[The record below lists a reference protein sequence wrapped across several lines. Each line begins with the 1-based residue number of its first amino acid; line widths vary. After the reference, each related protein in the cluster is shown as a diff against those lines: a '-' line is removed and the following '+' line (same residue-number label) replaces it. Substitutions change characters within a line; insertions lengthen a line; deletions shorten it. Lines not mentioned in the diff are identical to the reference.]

1 MKTKEHSTEV
11 RDKVIQMHRLGKGY
25 KITSKC
31 MDIPVSTVGSIIRK
45 WKLHHTTQALPRK
58 GCTSKL
64 SAQTRRR
71 PVREATERPTIT
83 LKEQQSSMAG
93 SGVMVHQSTISRA
106 LHNTGLYGRVAR
118 KYSSTQVLKKYHL
131 KARLEFARKHESDA
145 AAMWE
150 KVLWSDE
157 TKIENFGQNS
167 KRYVWRKPNTA
178 HASRHTIPTVK
189 YGGGSIMLW
198 GCFSSAGTGHL
209 VTIEGRMDGAK
220 YRKILQ
226 ENLLQSAKKLKLGRK
241 FTFQQDNDPKHKA
254 KATLEWLKNK
264 KVNVLQ
270 WPSQS
275 PDLNPIENLW
285 HYLKIAVH
293 KRRPTNL
300 NNLEQICQEEW
311 AKITPT
317 LCAKLVHTYPKRLKA
332 VIAAKGGSTKY

>member
-1 MKTKEHSTEV
+1 MKTKEHSTKV
-11 RDKVIQMHRLGKGY
+11 RDKVIQMHALGKGY
-25 KITSKC
+25 KIISKYL
-31 MDIPVSTVGSIIRK
+31 DIPVSTVESIIRK
-45 WKLHHTTQALPRK
+45 WKLHHTTEPLPRK
-58 GCTSKL
+58 GHPSKL
-64 SAQTRRR
+64 STQTRRR
-71 PVREATERPTIT
+71 LVRATERPTIT
-83 LKEQQSSMAG
+83 LKELQSSMAG
-93 SGVMVHQSTISRA
+93 RGVMVHQSTISRA

-118 KYSSTQVLKKYHL
+118 KKPLLKKYHL
-131 KARLEFARKHESDA
+131 KARLQFVRKHESYP

-157 TKIENFGQNS
+157 TKIELFGQNS

-178 HASRHTIPTVK
+178 HASRHTIPTMK
-189 YGGGSIMLW
+189 NGGGSIMLW

-209 VTIEGRMDGAK
+209 VTIEGRMDGEK
-220 YRKILQ
+220 YRKIPQ

-275 PDLNPIENLW
+275 HDLNPIENLW

-293 KRRPTNL
+293 KHRPTNL

-311 AKITPT
+311 AKITPK
-317 LCAKLVHTYPKRLKA
+317 LCAKLVYTYPKRLKA
-332 VIAAKGGSTKY
+332 VIATKGGSTKY

>member
-1 MKTKEHSTEV
+1 MKTKERSTEV
-11 RDKVIQMHRLGKGY
+11 RDEVIQMHRLGKGY
-25 KITSKC
+25 KIISKC
-31 MDIPVSTVGSIIRK
+31 LDIPVSTFGSIIRK

-58 GCTSKL
+58 GRLSKL
-64 SAQTRRR
+64 SAQTGRL
-71 PVREATERPTIT
+71 VREATERPTIT
-83 LKEQQSSMAG
+83 LKELQSSVAG

-118 KYSSTQVLKKYHL
+118 KKPLLKKYHL
-131 KARLEFARKHESDA
+131 KARLEFARKHESDP

-150 KVLWSDE
+150 KVLWSAE
-157 TKIENFGQNS
+157 TKIELFGQNS
-167 KRYVWRKPNTA
+167 KRYMWCKPNTA
-178 HASRHTIPTVK
+178 HVSRHAIPTVK

-226 ENLLQSAKKLKLGRK
+226 ENLFQSAKKLKLGRK

-311 AKITPT
+311 AKITLT

>member
-1 MKTKEHSTEV
+1 
-11 RDKVIQMHRLGKGY
+11 
-25 KITSKC
+25 
-31 MDIPVSTVGSIIRK
+31 IPVSTAGSIIRK

-58 GCTSKL
+58 GRPSKL

-71 PVREATERPTIT
+71 LVREATERPTIT
-83 LKEQQSSMAG
+83 LKELQSSVAG

-106 LHNTGLYGRVAR
+106 LHKTGLYGRVAR
-118 KYSSTQVLKKYHL
+118 KKQLLKKYHL
-131 KARLEFARKHESDA
+131 KAHLELARKHESDPVA
-145 AAMWE
+145 IWE

-157 TKIENFGQNS
+157 TKVELFGQNS

-178 HASRHTIPTVK
+178 HASRHTIPTVNN
-189 YGGGSIMLW
+189 GGGSSMLW

-209 VTIEGRMDGAK
+209 VTTEGRMDGAK

-226 ENLLQSAKKLKLGRK
+226 EHLLQSARKLKVGRK
-241 FTFQQDNDPKHKA
+241 FTFQQDNDPKHKV

-264 KVNVLQ
+264 KVNILQ

-300 NNLEQICQEEW
+300 NNLEQICQEER

-332 VIAAKGGSTKY
+332 VIAVKGGSTKY

>member
-1 MKTKEHSTEV
+1 
-11 RDKVIQMHRLGKGY
+11 
-25 KITSKC
+25 
-31 MDIPVSTVGSIIRK
+31 
-45 WKLHHTTQALPRK
+45 
-58 GCTSKL
+58 
-64 SAQTRRR
+64 
-71 PVREATERPTIT
+71 
-83 LKEQQSSMAG
+83 
-93 SGVMVHQSTISRA
+93 MVHQSTISRA

-118 KYSSTQVLKKYHL
+118 KKPLLKKYHL
-131 KARLEFARKHESDA
+131 KARLEFARKHESDP

-157 TKIENFGQNS
+157 TKIELFGQNS
-167 KRYVWRKPNTA
+167 KRYVWRKPNTT

-198 GCFSSAGTGHL
+198 GCFSSAAGTRHL
-209 VTIEGRMDGAK
+209 VKIEGRMDGAK
-220 YRKILQ
+220 YREILQ

-285 HYLKIAVH
+285 QYLKIVVH

-332 VIAAKGGSTKY
+332 VFAAKVD